1 MKILIASSSSGGHIN
16 PSISFG
22 SYLESKGHKVT
33 YLGFKNQ
40 IEEKLIS
47 NDKLVL
53 INAKNSFKK
62 NLNPLNLFQLIKEI
76 IRLRKELDKYDAYI
90 GFGGFINLIL
100 VFLKRNKP
108 LFIHEQNV
116 ILGDSNKIV
125 RLFSKKVF
133 YSFPINDSKGILV
146 GNPIGENIKEKE
158 FNYTKSL
165 NILFVFG
172 SLGSK
177 SLINKLKDYDS
188 KLDKRH
194 NYTLINGLSKK
205 NELNY
210 NFKQIKVI
218 DYLSLKDNLDKYD
231 VIISRGGATS
241 LYEIVKSRTYC
252 ISIPSPYVKHDHQ
265 RRNVDYLLDKNLIS
279 KIEEKDLSLSLLNRE
294 INRQLDFDFILSRY
308 KDFSKFNVMNSS
320 KLMEEEII
328 KYVKD

>member
-22 SYLESKGHKVT
+22 EYLISKGHEVT

-40 IEEKLIS
+40 VEEKLIKS
-47 NDKLVL
+47 DKLVL
-53 INAKNSFKK
+53 IDAKNSFKK

-76 IRLRKELDKYDAYI
+76 LRLRKELDKYDSYI

-100 VFLKRNKP
+100 VFLKRNNP

-146 GNPIGENIKEKE
+146 GNPIGDNIKEKE
-158 FNYTKSL
+158 FNYSKSL

-188 KLDKRH
+188 KLDIRH
-194 NYTLINGLSKK
+194 NYTFINGLSKK

-210 NFKQIKVI
+210 DFKQIKVI

-231 VIISRGGATS
+231 VIVSRGGATS

-265 RRNVDYLLDKNLIS
+265 RRNVEYLFDKNLVS
-279 KIEEKDLSLSLLNRE
+279 RIEEKELTLSSLKRE
-294 INRQLDFDFILSRY
+294 INRHLDFDFILSRY
-308 KDFSKFNVMNSS
+308 KDLSKFNVMNSS